1 MINTKQYKIEKGVC
15 YKNGKLFDSRIDN
28 SYLIEDSE
36 ERLILES
43 ISMKKQQRIALQNR
57 EKEKKMMKY
66 LIQDDF
72 LKKKFCIGKIV
83 ISSESIVGTVIKI
96 FSCFCIFYL
105 CTYFLMFA
113 MSSVLDVS
121 SEFLEMGIKVLWF
134 SIFFHE
140 LGHIFV
146 YYFLEKDNFFYVVIS
161 LVQMEVVTKETKMR
175 HTKLIAL
182 GGPLFSIFVNIV
194 FYIICDN
201 AWFVFVTFFHMLFL
215 TPLTQDGRNIWYK

>member
-113 MSSVLDVS
+113 MSSVLDRKS
-121 SEFLEMGIKVLWF
+121 
-134 SIFFHE
+134 
-140 LGHIFV
+140 
-146 YYFLEKDNFFYVVIS
+146 VV
-161 LVQMEVVTKETKMR
+161 
-175 HTKLIAL
+175 
-182 GGPLFSIFVNIV
+182 
-194 FYIICDN
+194 
-201 AWFVFVTFFHMLFL
+201 
-215 TPLTQDGRNIWYK
+215 